1 MSARSWFSIRTTTS
15 WSKLFVASEW
25 IGRETAESPGATRG
39 NTLHATTARVATRIE
54 AAMRNACGRPAG
66 GIKGTSGRGTRP
78 EPTLYADSATDID
91 IGYGNEKDE
100 RRVEE

>member
-39 NTLHATTARVATRIE
+39 NTLHATTARAATRI
-54 AAMRNACGRPAG
+54 ACRRPAG

-91 IGYGNEKDE
+91 FGYCNAKYARPRKG
-100 RRVEE
+100 